1 MEIKN
6 KNKLYSGI
14 TLFTL
19 TISSISI
26 GLFYAGSTNA
36 TTIFYNPH
44 RTNNLELDI
53 TRIPETN
60 TVQHMEIPQI
70 QNNFSLN
77 LGVIGN
83 DYTDYEEEEEEEEE
97 DCLDINLQQSLSGI
111 NTGDQPQIIPN
122 NQQRRVQTKKEKD
135 KKEDEEE
142 EYKEYEEEEEEEWEE
157 DKNEEDFFDNNF
169 DGDPNDG
176 YFRSYSD

>member
-19 TISSISI
+19 TISGILI
-26 GLFYAGSTNA
+26 GLFCAGSTNA

-60 TVQHMEIPQI
+60 TVQHMEIPQ
-70 QNNFSLN
+70 NNPPLN

-83 DYTDYEEEEEEEEE
+83 DYTDYEEEEEEE
-97 DCLDINLQQSLSGI
+97 DFLDIDLQQSLSGI

-142 EYKEYEEEEEEEWEE
+142 EYEEYEEEEEEEWEE
-157 DKNEEDFFDNNF
+157 DKNKEDFFDNNF
-169 DGDPNDG
+169 DDDPNDD
-176 YFRSYSD
+176 YFRSYSE